1 MAVLYK
7 KLRNLKRHLRDFNR
21 TQFGNV
27 HSKVAE
33 LHTKFVHVQTSL
45 LGSDN
50 VSTETIEKEVDFRVQ
65 LLETIDKEEKF
76 LGQKSRMAWLKA
88 EDQNTAFFHISVK
101 ERNVRTTIQVLYTTS
116 GEKLERV
123 QEIKAKAVNFYQ
135 GLLGS
140 RDERIMGVSAV
151 QLSSILKRKVS
162 HTKSQSLMS
171 PITKEEIKAA
181 LFSMGNDKS
190 LGPDGFT
197 MYFYKHAW
205 QIVQKDFIGAMQH
218 YFSPAWRPWDFLS
231 HFSGAYFSG
240 TINGSL
246 AEYFAGQRG
255 LRQGDHLSPYLFV
268 ITMDVFS
275 NLLDT
280 IVVEGRNI
288 TCAILEATSTFWKV
302 SVKNCETLL
311 ETIVK
316 RIKTRS
322 VKYLSYAEVF
332 DRFISAPILSF
343 FPLRPLFFSSS
354 SFPPPPFFPSLLFF
368 PLFFSSSFTD
378 VHLPSPTQS
387 GCPPTATARF
397 PGTFPWPLSPPHGP
411 DFTHS
416 LSRDTPDSEVSGH
429 DRKSL
434 DPTPISPRERTR
446 DTPRSK
452 TPLFP
457 PVNSPDFW
465 RLNSEIPRRKL
476 EKPRQKKQQNFS
488 RSQPIRA
495 SRRLSRARHSLG
507 GARHRLLRPPVP
519 SSRHLAAG
527 TTVPSRRNPFLSPSS
542 SSLASSFSRARPIF
556 LVYAGPAQQIRP
568 SPLCPVQPK
577 RSDPFR
583 LASGSA
589 RNARPV
595 SPADSAQL
603 QRPAQL
609 ARALGPAH
617 PSAAQ
622 LPRVWP
628 NPRARPRPPHAR
640 PNSPA

>member
-280 IVVEGRNI
+280 IVVEGRIDFHSRCKPLKLTHLCFADDLFLFTNGSKESI
-288 TCAILEATSTFWKV
+288 IAIMNVLNTFYYWSGLKLNPEKSEIFTGGINEDSV
-302 SVKNCETLL
+302 SELVSCSGFKGGTLP
-311 ETIVK
+311 VQ
-316 RIKTRS
+316 
-322 VKYLSYAEVF
+322 YL
-332 DRFISAPILSF
+332 RLLLLS
-343 FPLRPLFFSSS
+343 
-354 SFPPPPFFPSLLFF
+354 
-368 PLFFSSSFTD
+368 
-378 VHLPSPTQS
+378 
-387 GCPPTATARF
+387 G
-397 PGTFPWPLSPPHGP
+397 
-411 DFTHS
+411 
-416 LSRDTPDSEVSGH
+416 
-429 DRKSL
+429 KSL
-434 DPTPISPRERTR
+434 
-446 DTPRSK
+446 
-452 TPLFP
+452 
-457 PVNSPDFW
+457 
-465 RLNSEIPRRKL
+465 
-476 EKPRQKKQQNFS
+476 
-488 RSQPIRA
+488 
-495 SRRLSRARHSLG
+495 
-507 GARHRLLRPPVP
+507 
-519 SSRHLAAG
+519 
-527 TTVPSRRNPFLSPSS
+527 
-542 SSLASSFSRARPIF
+542 
-556 LVYAGPAQQIRP
+556 
-568 SPLCPVQPK
+568 
-577 RSDPFR
+577 
-583 LASGSA
+583 
-589 RNARPV
+589 
-595 SPADSAQL
+595 
-603 QRPAQL
+603 
-609 ARALGPAH
+609 
-617 PSAAQ
+617 
-622 LPRVWP
+622 
-628 NPRARPRPPHAR
+628 
-640 PNSPA
+640 